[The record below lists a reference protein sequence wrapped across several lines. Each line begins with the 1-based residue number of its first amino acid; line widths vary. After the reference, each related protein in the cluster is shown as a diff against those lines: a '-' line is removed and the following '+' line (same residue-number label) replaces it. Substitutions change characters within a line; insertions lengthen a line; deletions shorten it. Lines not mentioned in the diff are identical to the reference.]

1 MTVAKG
7 DNAAPYC
14 HRVHA
19 VVVKAT
25 LAVDRSVGTGR
36 RQTATLLGVVELMI
50 RSAAIRHFRHVL
62 LVLMAA

>member
-7 DNAAPYC
+7 DKAAPYC

-19 VVVKAT
+19 DLVKAT
-25 LAVDRSVGTGR
+25 LAVDGSAGTGWW
-36 RQTATLLGVVELMI
+36 QAATLLGVAELMI
-50 RSAAIRHFRHVL
+50 RSVAIRHFRHVL